1 MPEAV
6 TGVYKVYGEIVREGY
21 RTKGFLAIDWLN
33 TKETNLPNMQIVCS
47 MDWQL
52 VTEVMINSIEN

>member
-6 TGVYKVYGEIVREGY
+6 TGVYKVYGEIIREGY

-33 TKETNLPNMQIVCS
+33 TRGANQPNMQIVCS

-52 VTEVMINSIEN
+52 VAQVTINSMED